1 MRIAILDD
9 YFNTVRTLP
18 CFGQLAGHEVTIW
31 TDHVQDTHRLT
42 ERLRDINILVPIRER
57 TQIADDLIARL
68 PRLRLISQLGPFP
81 HIDLAACAR
90 HGVTVCSNLQP
101 GSPSFATAEFT
112 WALIL
117 AAMRNLPQQ
126 VASLRAGQW
135 QCGVGRTL
143 RGRSLGIHGFGR
155 RGREVARLGRAFGM
169 HVLVWANEASRARA
183 REESWTVAASRAAL
197 YAESDVL
204 SLHLKLMDA
213 TRHSISAEDFGRMKL
228 DALLVNTSRAGL
240 IAPGALVDA
249 LRAGRPG
256 MAAVDVFEA
265 EPLRDPEH
273 PLLHLP
279 NVLATPHIGYVTV
292 EEYDMQ
298 FGEIFDQIR
307 PFLAGAPINVVTK
320 PSGPRR

>member
-1 MRIAILDD
+1 M
-9 YFNTVRTLP
+9 
-18 CFGQLAGHEVTIW
+18 
-31 TDHVQDTHRLT
+31 
-42 ERLRDINILVPIRER
+42 
-57 TQIADDLIARL
+57 
-68 PRLRLISQLGPFP
+68 
-81 HIDLAACAR
+81 
-90 HGVTVCSNLQP
+90 TVCSSLQP
-101 GSPSFATAEFT
+101 GAPSVATAEFT

-117 AAMRNLPQQ
+117 AAMRSLPQQ

-155 RGREVARLGRAFGM
+155 LGREVARLGQAFGM
-169 HVLVWANEASRARA
+169 HVLVWASEASRARA
-183 REESWTVAASRAAL
+183 GEEGWTVAASRAAL
-197 YAESDVL
+197 YAGSDVL
-204 SLHLKLMDA
+204 SLHLKLVDA
-213 TRHSISAEDFGRMKL
+213 TRHSISADDFGRMKP

-240 IAPGALVDA
+240 IAPGALLDA

-256 MAAVDVFEA
+256 MAAIDVFEE
-265 EPLRDPEH
+265 EPLRDPDH
-273 PLLHLP
+273 PLLSLR

-307 PFLAGAPINVVTK
+307 AFFVGAPINVVTE